1 VTSIEGGS
9 VARIKGTVLIDTI
22 AAIKQ
27 RAGEAEFAKIVAHLG
42 AEARDIFAATVQP
55 STWYPLDAFVEFLEV
70 DIRETA
76 NGDREVLAKRAEQ
89 VIESQ
94 LRGVYKVFVKF
105 GSPAFVITR
114 IAAVHATYF
123 QGVQIIPEIEHNKAL
138 IKYIGFAKH
147 QDIMGYTIIGFF
159 RKALEISSAK
169 GGAVKFTVPYRR
181 ADLPS

>member
-1 VTSIEGGS
+1 M
-9 VARIKGTVLIDTI
+9 ARIKGTVLIDTI
-22 AAIKQ
+22 AAIKE

-76 NGDREVLAKRAEQ
+76 NGDREVLAKRAER

-123 QGVQIIPEIEHNKAL
+123 QGVQIIPEIEPHKAL

-159 RKALEISSAK
+159 RKALEISGAK
-169 GGAVKFTVPYRR
+169 GVAVNFTVPISEGGSYSE
-181 ADLPS
+181 LTITWE